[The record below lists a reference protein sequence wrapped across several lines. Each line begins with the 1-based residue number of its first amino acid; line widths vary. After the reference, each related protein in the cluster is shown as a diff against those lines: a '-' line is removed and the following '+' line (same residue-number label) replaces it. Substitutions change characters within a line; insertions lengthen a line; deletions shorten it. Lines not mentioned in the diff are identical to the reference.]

1 MRTLYL
7 ARHGE
12 ASGGLTPAG
21 RSQALALGERLA
33 ALAPPLTGVFHSP
46 VQRAAETAALVS
58 STLPDVPVTV
68 SPLVGDYLPYA
79 PEAAEL
85 APEFAPLALAHVAD
99 YTTLQ
104 HTIGPGLAER
114 ALAEFTAPVPRSD
127 LVITH
132 SQIVCWFVRA
142 ALGGPAARW
151 LGINAANAA
160 LTVIQYRQGWPPNLV
175 AFNDQSHLPADLRWT
190 GFPEERRTA
199 W

>member
-12 ASGGLTPAG
+12 ATDALTPAG
-21 RSQALALGERLA
+21 REQARLLAKRLS
-33 ALAPPLTGVFHSP
+33 ALPVDGVFHSP

-58 STLPDVPVTV
+58 AALPDVPVTV

-79 PEAAEL
+79 PTSAEL
-85 APEFAPLALAHVAD
+85 APEFAPVALAHVAD

-104 HTIGPGLAER
+104 HETGPGLAAR
-114 ALAEFTAPVPRSD
+114 ALAEFTTPVPRAD
-127 LVITH
+127 LLITH
-132 SQIVCWFVRA
+132 SQIVTWFVRA
-142 ALGGPAARW
+142 ALGAPAARW

-175 AFNDQSHLPADLRWT
+175 AFNDQSHLPDSLRWT
-190 GFPEERRTA
+190 GFSAERTA
-199 W
+199 AW